1 MNVNETMQFF
11 RELCKEFKQDG
22 DGETYN
28 YIVSLGLA
36 CKQMIDNK
44 EVIPIQ
50 EFTDE
55 MLEKILIKSE
65 ENEYVK

>member
-11 RELCKEFKQDG
+11 RELCEEFKQVG
-22 DGETYN
+22 DEETYN